1 MKSITETKETL
12 ADADPDLSALHRRL
26 STIGAQLHRTGNRQ
40 GMLESILFEARS
52 IAHAEAGSLYLAQNG
67 RLRFVAVQN
76 DPLGHE
82 QITARLLGKEISI
95 DAGSLAGYVAMTGQ
109 IMHVSDGDD
118 MPPDGPF
125 RIHREFDWLSGQ
137 ELPGDSLDLPRGS
150 VRGRP
155 GTVQRR
161 QRTQARCFPRKCYCP
176 PFFGLRHGRHS
187 DKQRSPTRAVRH
199 LMAGHYVAPVRCGR
213 ILRRGHQQARS
224 SYRPDLGRRDRSRS
238 LGPAADRCCSI
249 RQSNERCREC
259 LDFRCY
265 RLKPDF

>member
-125 RIHREFDWLSGQ
+125 RIHREFDSLTGYRAKSFLATPLICPEGLCVGVLELFNGAREHKHAAFRENAIARLS
-137 ELPGDSLDLPRGS
+137 S
-150 VRGRP
+150 VCGMAATAISNVLLHEQFVTLWQDTMSHLSVVA
-155 GTVQRR
+155 GYCGADTSKHVHLID
-161 QRTQARCFPRKCYCP
+161 RTSAVVTEAVALAQQQI
-176 PFFGLRHGRHS
+176 
-187 DKQRSPTRAVRH
+187 DAVRYANP
-199 LMAGHYVAPVRCGR
+199 MSGVGNVWISDAIV
-213 ILRRGHQQARS
+213 
-224 SYRPDLGRRDRSRS
+224 
-238 LGPAADRCCSI
+238 
-249 RQSNERCREC
+249 
-259 LDFRCY
+259 
-265 RLKPDF
+265 